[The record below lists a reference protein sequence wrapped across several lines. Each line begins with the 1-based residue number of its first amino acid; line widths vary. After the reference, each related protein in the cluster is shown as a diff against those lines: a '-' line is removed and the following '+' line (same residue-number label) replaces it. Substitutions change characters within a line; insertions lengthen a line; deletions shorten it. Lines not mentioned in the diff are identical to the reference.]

1 MITLKENIDFLR
13 NYNNWRRGVDESL
26 DMPNP
31 KEIGL
36 HLDYAIER
44 LQSLYNDEWDEARI
58 DVISQNGNEALHY
71 DKI

>member
-13 NYNNWRRGVDESL
+13 NYNNWRRCNDNSIEQPTPLS
-26 DMPNP
+26 
-31 KEIGL
+31 IGL
-36 HLDYAIER
+36 HIDYAIER